1 MSIKL
6 MHEVFGKEISHSE
19 QAVLLAMADH
29 ADDDGGSCYSS
40 VDRIAYKTGYK
51 PRNVIRVMGDLR
63 KKGALEIVAQA
74 TLRKPT
80 EYRIHLGRL
89 PDKPS
94 FEEWRAANGRHVGR
108 GANFAPVQNTDSRGA
123 KSGTTGV
130 HPGAPESSK
139 EPSYKPSYKPSSRNE
154 NSKQRRKEADAAR
167 RRKQMEEVFGSKAI

>member
-1 MSIKL
+1 VSIKL

-29 ADDDGGSCYSS
+29 ADDDGGSCYPS

-123 KSGTTGV
+123 KSGTIRV
-130 HPGAPESSK
+130 HPDAPESSK
-139 EPSYKPSYKPSSRNE
+139 EPSYKPSSRNE
-154 NSKQRRKEADAAR
+154 NSEQRKKEADAAR
-167 RRKQMEEVFGSKAI
+167 RRKQMEEVFGPNTI